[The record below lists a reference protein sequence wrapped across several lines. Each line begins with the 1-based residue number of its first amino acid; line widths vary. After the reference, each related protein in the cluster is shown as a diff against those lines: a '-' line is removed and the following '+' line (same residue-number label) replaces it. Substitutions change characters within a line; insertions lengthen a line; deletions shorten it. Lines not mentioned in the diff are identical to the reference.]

1 MERRSTVA
9 KGVIMKRYVFSLIIA
24 CAVLAVASTA
34 QAQLLGTSVRAN
46 IPFSFVV
53 NGELLPAGNYD
64 IRRVAD
70 AAATLIIS
78 NLDDRR
84 NRVMFLTSPVISRDH
99 SPEGQLV
106 FNRYGR
112 ELFSGADFYAWNPDR
127 SRADV
132 Q

>member
-1 MERRSTVA
+1 
-9 KGVIMKRYVFSLIIA
+9 MKRYVFSLIIA